1 MVSFYVYVIHSIMYN
16 LRMGQQFVFKD
27 QNNHVIMD
35 IFTFNKKNNVY
46 KFVEMGK
53 CLDNLNVMM
62 VTE

>member
-1 MVSFYVYVIHSIMYN
+1 MVSFYVYVILSIMYN

-35 IFTFNKKNNVY
+35 LFTFNKDNNVY